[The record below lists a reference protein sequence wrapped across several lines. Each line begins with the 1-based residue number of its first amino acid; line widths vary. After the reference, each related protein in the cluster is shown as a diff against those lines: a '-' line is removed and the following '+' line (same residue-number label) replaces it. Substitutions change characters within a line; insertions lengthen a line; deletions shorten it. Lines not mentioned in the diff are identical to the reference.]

1 VDNRFEEGGA
11 AEFIWD
17 NELSSSDADDAYQ
30 QLLAMQSFMGLPAD
44 LSDEKAFTNLHG
56 VNIQARHNGETNAYA
71 VDGAA
76 RVSTDER
83 VTLIKDSSLDY
94 SMQSASLAASKPV
107 LLAATNNHSVNLSAD
122 GADVAADLIH
132 QTRVLDRSN
141 VELGKGDDRL
151 VVHAETDLTIS
162 MFEALTGELDLDV
175 SSIAMNFSQLDMGE
189 GDDVVMLSG
198 EVDLQ
203 IEATEDLASL
213 IADFRP
219 EELGMVDSILKGGDG
234 DDTLVINSAHRSTID
249 GGNGNDDLY
258 LLGESIQ
265 VTMEGG
271 SGNDRLFGTQY
282 AETIHGGDGDDLLLA
297 NGGADEL
304 TGGAGSDIFVID
316 IDEAIDL
323 GCLTDMSDFEKAL
336 ISGKTNLDI
345 AHITDFNAMEGDS
358 IALRGQSIGIT
369 DRAQDLFAY
378 GASQAEM
385 DKQVLLL
392 SNFNEF
398 FFSGVVEAK
407 EGYALLEDTNMLLQI
422 TEDQQLKLLGYVNA
436 DVAPANGMVYTTDMS
451 LQA

>member
-1 VDNRFEEGGA
+1 
-11 AEFIWD
+11 
-17 NELSSSDADDAYQ
+17 
-30 QLLAMQSFMGLPAD
+30 
-44 LSDEKAFTNLHG
+44 
-56 VNIQARHNGETNAYA
+56 
-71 VDGAA
+71 
-76 RVSTDER
+76 
-83 VTLIKDSSLDY
+83 
-94 SMQSASLAASKPV
+94 
-107 LLAATNNHSVNLSAD
+107 
-122 GADVAADLIH
+122 
-132 QTRVLDRSN
+132 
-141 VELGKGDDRL
+141 L
-151 VVHAETDLTIS
+151 VVHAKTDLTIS

-203 IEATEDLASL
+203 IQATEDLASL

-234 DDTLVINSAHRSTID
+234 DDTLVINGAHRSTID

-422 TEDQQLKLLGYVNA
+422 TGDQQLRLLGYVNA